1 MPSNPEQQRE
11 IMRIAITGSRG
22 IPNNYGGFEQ
32 CAENL
37 AVLLVKAGHEV
48 TVYNPDYHEYNQPD
62 YHGVRIVKI
71 GNPEKKIGTAG
82 NFIYDY
88 GCMKHALK
96 EKCDILL
103 VLGYTTASVFFPFLR
118 KGKSILV
125 TNMDGL
131 EWKRDKW
138 NAAIKKLAKWFESLG
153 AKYSDHLVSDNGE
166 IRNYLLQEY
175 GKDSTFIAYGAE
187 IFDQPDANILQQYNI
202 APGEYDLLIARL
214 EKENNIET
222 ILDGIVLSGVQKPFL
237 VIGKHQTA
245 YGEFL
250 KNKYKDHPGIR
261 FMGGIYNL
269 NHLNNIRWYGRY
281 YFHGHS
287 VGGTNPSLLEA
298 MASGAYIISHNNLFN
313 RDVLGE
319 HAFYFGN
326 PREVAAL
333 LSKTEDLEAKRK
345 EYIGVQTEKIRSQ
358 YNWKK
363 IAGEYE
369 ELFKRLLNQHS

>member
-1 MPSNPEQQRE
+1 MPSDPEHSYS

-32 CAENL
+32 CAEHL

-48 TVYNPDYHEYNQPD
+48 TVYNPVYHEYNQPD
-62 YHGVRIVKI
+62 YQGVRIVKI
-71 GNPEKKIGTAG
+71 VNPEKKIGTAG

-88 GCMKHALK
+88 NCMKHALS
-96 EKCDILL
+96 ERCDILL

-118 KGKSILV
+118 KRKSILV

-138 NAAIKKLAKWFESLG
+138 NAAVKKLAKWFESLG

-166 IRNYLLQEY
+166 IRNYLLREY

-187 IFDQPDANILQQYNI
+187 IFDQPDVSILQQYGI
-202 APGEYDLLIARL
+202 QAGEYDLLIARL

-222 ILDGIVLSGVQKPFL
+222 ILDGIVLSGIQKPFL
-237 VIGKHQTA
+237 VIGKHQTP
-245 YGEFL
+245 YGEYL
-250 KNKYKDHPGIR
+250 KNKYKSHPAIR

-269 NHLNNIRWYGRY
+269 NHLNNIRWFGRY

-298 MASGAYIISHNNLFN
+298 MASGAYIFSHNNLFN
-313 RDVLGE
+313 RDVLGD
-319 HAFYFGN
+319 HAFYFSN
-326 PREVAAL
+326 PQEIAAL
-333 LSKTEDLEAKRK
+333 LKKTADLEAKRK
-345 EYIGVQTEKIRSQ
+345 EFIGVQMEKIRHQ

-369 ELFKRLLNQHS
+369 ALFVRLVNQRK